1 MRKNGGGGVC
11 CVLLTVTCCLFML
24 WFDSTMLFWMIL
36 LYNLLDTI
44 VQAPNFE
51 ILTCCWAPMLWAD
64 WFLLESLPSE
74 SWLNASCLGYLV
86 LNLKQ
91 NSMARRHA
99 LFLGRHA
106 LSDSAMPF
114 FLAPCHQ
121 NVPLIKIF
129 TWSDDFW
136 HCAISI
142 NIVLLGDCTNWH
154 LAKTS

>member
-1 MRKNGGGGVC
+1 MEAGRGGGGGKRNFRIKECWCQNPGPSDFCTYCLVISGPPVYYMSYKTKRLIC
-11 CVLLTVTCCLFML
+11 RNNTCTITCKLRYRISQPSLYQCSSALANCLRL
-24 WFDSTMLFWMIL
+24 
-36 LYNLLDTI
+36 
-44 VQAPNFE
+44 
-51 ILTCCWAPMLWAD
+51 
-64 WFLLESLPSE
+64 
-74 SWLNASCLGYLV
+74 SWHLLV

-106 LSDSAMPF
+106 LCDSAMPF

-136 HCAISI
+136 HCA
-142 NIVLLGDCTNWH
+142 
-154 LAKTS
+154 LAQIDTSLKPLK